1 MSKFVKSFI
10 FLFIFLIVFLSA
22 NAQSGYKPIIY
33 KAYVDGDMHK
43 WASVIYT
50 IEKDNPTSTDK
61 KLELVSYYYGYIG
74 YLLGTKKYE
83 TAQKYMTKGEKMIED
98 LLKVAP
104 KNATLYA
111 FKGSFIGFRIGISHF
126 KAITLGSESSANVN
140 KAYQLDPQNIQAIV
154 DKGNALYHTPK
165 LFGGDKKESLKLFLK
180 GAKLLEANHHTE
192 DNWFYLNVLT
202 LVARNYES
210 LEQYEQAKQTYEKI
224 LHFEPDYKWVK
235 NELYPALK
243 AKIK

>member
-1 MSKFVKSFI
+1 MSKFLKLIITLFLVFAAFSF
-10 FLFIFLIVFLSA
+10 V
-22 NAQSGYKPIIY
+22 NAQTGYKPIIY
-33 KAYVDGDMHK
+33 KAYINGDMTK

-50 IEKDNPTSTDK
+50 IEKENPTSVEK
-61 KLELVSYYYGYIG
+61 KTELISYYYGYIG
-74 YLLGTKKYE
+74 FLLGTKKYE
-83 TAQKYMTKGEKMIED
+83 TAQKYMTKGEKMIDE
-98 LLKVAP
+98 LLKTNP

-140 KAYQLDPQNIQAIV
+140 KAYQLDPQNVQAIV

-165 LFGGDKKESLKLFLK
+165 LFGGDKKESLKLFQK
-180 GAKLLEANHHTE
+180 GARQLELNHQTK

-202 LVARNYES
+202 LLARNYES

-243 AKIK
+243 AKLN

>member
-1 MSKFVKSFI
+1 MSKFFKTIITLFVFVVSFG
-10 FLFIFLIVFLSA
+10 SA

-33 KAYVDGDMHK
+33 KAYVNGDMNK
-43 WASVIYT
+43 WASVIFT
-50 IEKDNPTSTDK
+50 IEKENPTSVEK
-61 KLELVSYYYGYIG
+61 KTELISYYYGYIG
-74 YLLGTKKYE
+74 FLLGTKKYE
-83 TAQKYMTKGEKMIED
+83 TAQKYMTKGEKIIDE
-98 LLKVAP
+98 LLKTNS

-111 FKGSFIGFRIGISHF
+111 FKGSFIGFRIGISRF

-140 KAYQLDPQNIQAIV
+140 KAYQLDPQNVQAIV

-180 GAKLLEANHHTE
+180 GAKLLETNHHTE

-210 LEQYEQAKQTYEKI
+210 LEQYEQAKLTYEKI
-224 LHFEPDYKWVK
+224 LHFESDYKWVK

-243 AKIK
+243 AKMK